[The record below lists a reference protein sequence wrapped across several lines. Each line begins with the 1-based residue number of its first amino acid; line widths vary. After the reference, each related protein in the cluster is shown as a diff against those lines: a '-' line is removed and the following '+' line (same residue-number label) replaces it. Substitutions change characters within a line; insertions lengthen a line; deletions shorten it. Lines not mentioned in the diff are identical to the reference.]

1 MTTPKNALKI
11 KAEDDL
17 EDIDIDRLDRES
29 STPFFS
35 VEESL
40 SESESKVGSVS
51 KDRDSNGNHGGEN
64 NDQSEV
70 NSSTDGNNSKGKSDK
85 IPKSLVDLALEAEE
99 WREAE
104 AEQRE
109 VVNDLLLEK
118 ANYEVTGNDLD
129 LEDILKVNLDRPPWK
144 QRTTPRV
151 EERVY
156 SAKYAR
162 LYSKELH
169 EFAIGEADGV
179 NNVSLPYSQVNTKG
193 SVHTGILFPRYD
205 DNHQCT
211 NDYRREELAS
221 ELLESGKVGGSFWS
235 VDEKERFFIFLGR
248 RSRHNMLGVAQGV
261 RTKSVIECEEYYQLL
276 FRCTQEYIHDNP
288 TDRLA
293 HGITMKDIPAARE
306 MSEEWID
313 MEERQAQSMQNYERY
328 VSLRWSHRRIIREY
342 KSEPQFMNPKAAPIF
357 NRNSSTKILRLNEV
371 DSESSFINISRLFQ
385 INNRV
390 FRKALYDRQLF
401 STDYYHNY
409 IQTFESEFVEDL
421 ENTVVEMVR
430 SVVRKLLTNYS
441 GQGEFI
447 SRTDVIAALLSL
459 GYPVNKEKYWH
470 DLPRR
475 TNLIFKDPIE
485 VSDQE
490 SYYNFVEKTLS
501 VEDPASNL
509 VYDQDSIYS
518 VETNKVSLFNH
529 KKCLDTDREI
539 KKRANEDRKK
549 AVLLKEM
556 IADEWNSKIDS
567 DLLAVSAAKFDNDTD
582 GSGSVSSPSSENES
596 DNDLVDST
604 LDSEEGSEWS
614 SSDAVSSSNNDSS
627 GSDSEDG
634 FNMSWQVRQAEL
646 SFQEDQPA
654 TVDMEMMHIQEE
666 KELEEFDMRN
676 SKDDEY
682 IALVWL
688 NSGLRVLA
696 STDRDEI
703 LMRIAERQALK
714 GSQYRNNLR
723 LLRADYFSENLNYNV
738 KKRVLQEMEED
749 LNVVTEEEQSRLKRL
764 QTQRFKLLEG
774 FKLNPKYKKT
784 YRRFLRIFPDLGN
797 QGIIMRKEY
806 DKFPALFHNY

>member
-1 MTTPKNALKI
+1 MTTAKDALKI
-11 KAEDDL
+11 KVEDDL
-17 EDIDIDRLDRES
+17 EDYEADRLDRES

-40 SESESKVGSVS
+40 SESESKFGSVLQ
-51 KDRDSNGNHGGEN
+51 DRDSNDNHGGEN
-64 NDQSEV
+64 NNPSEEKFTAEGSYIRDRY
-70 NSSTDGNNSKGKSDK
+70 NK
-85 IPKSLVDLALEAEE
+85 IPESLQELLMEEDE
-99 WREAE
+99 WRDAE
-104 AEQRE
+104 AGQKE

-118 ANYEVTGNDLD
+118 AKDEVNDSDLN
-129 LEDILKVNLDRPPWK
+129 LEDILKVTLDRPPLK
-144 QRTTPRV
+144 QRVTPHV

-162 LYSKELH
+162 LYSKELY
-169 EFAIGEADGV
+169 EFAIGEPDGV
-179 NNVSLPYSQVNTKG
+179 NNASLPYSRVNTKG

-205 DNHQCT
+205 DNYQCT
-211 NDYRREELAS
+211 NDYRREELAD

-276 FRCTQEYIHDNP
+276 SRCTQEYIHENP

-313 MEERQAQSMQNYERY
+313 MEERQAQSMQNYEHY
-328 VSLRWSHRRIIREY
+328 VSGRGRHRRLNF
-342 KSEPQFMNPKAAPIF
+342 KGDPQIMNPKAAPIF
-357 NRNSSTKILRLNEV
+357 NRNPKTEILRLTQV
-371 DSESSFINISRLFQ
+371 DSESSLINICRLFQ

-409 IQTFESEFVEDL
+409 IQTFELGFVEDL
-421 ENTVVEMVR
+421 ENTAIEMVR
-430 SVVRKLLTNYS
+430 SVMRKLLIDYS

-447 SRTDVIAALLSL
+447 GKANVVAALLSL

-470 DLPRR
+470 DFPRR
-475 TNLIFKDPIE
+475 AKLIFKDPIE
-485 VSDQE
+485 ISDSE
-490 SYYNFVEKTLS
+490 SYYNYVEKTLS
-501 VEDPASNL
+501 VEDPASSL
-509 VYDQDSIYS
+509 TYDQESIYS
-518 VETNKVSLFNH
+518 VETHKISLFNY
-529 KKCLDTDREI
+529 KKTLDTDRGVEERV
-539 KKRANEDRKK
+539 KADRKK
-549 AVLLKEM
+549 AVSLKKK
-556 IADEWNSKIDS
+556 IAEEWNTKIDGE
-567 DLLAVSAAKFDNDTD
+567 LLGVSTDKLDTD
-582 GSGSVSSPSSENES
+582 FESGSNSSSENEV
-596 DNDLVDST
+596 NEDLIDSS
-604 LDSEEGSEWS
+604 LDSEEGLDQS
-614 SSDAVSSSNNDSS
+614 SSDAVSSSGSDSS

-634 FNMSWQVRQAEL
+634 FNMSWQVQQAEL

-654 TVDMEMMHIQEE
+654 SVDMEMMHIQEE

-682 IALVWL
+682 VSLVWL
-688 NSGLRVLA
+688 NSGLRVVA

-714 GSQYRNNLR
+714 GTQYRNNLR
-723 LLRADYFSENLNYNV
+723 LLRADHFNLNYNV

-749 LNVVTEEEQSRLKRL
+749 SNGLAEEEAQSRAKRL
-764 QTQRFKLLEG
+764 QTQRFKLLDG
-774 FKLNPKYKKT
+774 FKVNPKYKKT
-784 YRRFLRIFPDLGN
+784 YRRFLRIFPDLGY
-797 QGIIMRKEY
+797 QGITAPKESGKY
-806 DKFPALFHNY
+806 PALFHNY